1 MLDLFFA
8 FILLMLTV
16 YVIMAF
22 MILIGGELLA
32 FLGILAISMLSV
44 VVWLAILWLISEEG
58 LIANLIK
65 WLWLSIIKRV
75 LVSGKQ
81 RAMTFFNYMM
91 RAR

>member
-1 MLDLFFA
+1 MLDVFFG
-8 FILLMLTV
+8 FILLMVTI
-16 YVIMAF
+16 YVVMAF
-22 MILIGGELLA
+22 MVLLNGEFLA
-32 FLGILAISMLSV
+32 FLGILAISILSV

-58 LIANLIK
+58 LIAGLIK
-65 WLWLSIIKRV
+65 WLSIIKRV

>member
-1 MLDLFFA
+1 MLDVFFS
-8 FILLMLTV
+8 FILLMITV

-32 FLGILAISMLSV
+32 FLGILAISILSV

-65 WLWLSIIKRV
+65 WLSIIKRV